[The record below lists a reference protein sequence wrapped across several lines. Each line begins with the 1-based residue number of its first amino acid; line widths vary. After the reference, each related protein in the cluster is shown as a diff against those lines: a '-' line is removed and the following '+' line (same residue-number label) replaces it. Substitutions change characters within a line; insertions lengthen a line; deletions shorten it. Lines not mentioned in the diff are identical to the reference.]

1 MSEQIEERVVFPDD
15 FLDFVS
21 VSHNKQ
27 VNKLET
33 CVEKGC
39 HEKKFIA
46 GSEGSGS
53 IGLLTYCS
61 DCYQSAFQKHAST
74 IDSNG
79 PPFPT
84 SIHVDLTL
92 ADHEIKQA
100 ESDAIEVEVDLMS
113 KDYGKKDDDGPPYHN
128 PKPLFE
134 HLAAIKSTDNYSAE
148 FLINTSDMQS
158 ETKSLN
164 YKLLPR
170 NSTMVHTLLFVCS
183 CILRPLL
190 YWYFFKFVF
199 KIQT

>member
-1 MSEQIEERVVFPDD
+1 M
-15 FLDFVS
+15 
-21 VSHNKQ
+21 
-27 VNKLET
+27 ET

-39 HEKKFIA
+39 HHEKKFIA

-53 IGLLTYCS
+53 IGPLTYCS

-74 IDSNG
+74 IDSVG
-79 PPFPT
+79 PSPA

-92 ADHEIKQA
+92 ADDEIKQP
-100 ESDAIEVEVDLMS
+100 ESDAIEVDLMS

-134 HLAAIKSTDNYSAE
+134 HLAAINSTDNYSAE

-158 ETKSLN
+158 ETKALN
-164 YKLLPR
+164 FKLLPR

-190 YWYFFKFVF
+190 YWYIF
-199 KIQT
+199 